1 MESIHLIQRSFP
13 LKKLHL
19 SVESNRELVVEHST
33 LFRSIKQ
40 TFPLDLVD
48 PSPIHYRSIPVRWV
62 VTTTVFLVLAVSALI
77 GGWANQGLGE
87 QFGLLFLSGIFLAC
101 LCNTLKLSSNM
112 LHYRNA
118 NTDTV
123 LFSMFRRKPS
133 RSEVD
138 AFAEVLRERIESL
151 RTPSG
156 LSNEELIDLY
166 KRHLDYLLENEIL
179 LQVEYD
185 TILLRL
191 QERASKMR
199 VIELVH

>member
-1 MESIHLIQRSFP
+1 MESIHLIQRSLPFT
-13 LKKLHL
+13 KLQL
-19 SVESNRELVVEHST
+19 SIESNRELIVEDST
-33 LFRSIKQ
+33 LFRSSRQ

-62 VTTTVFLVLAVSALI
+62 VTTIIFMLLAVSTLI
-77 GGWANQGLGE
+77 VGWAKQGLAE
-87 QFGLLFLSGIFLAC
+87 QFGLLLLSGIFIAC
-101 LCNTLKLSSNM
+101 LYNTMKLSSNM

-133 RSEVD
+133 QSEVD
-138 AFAEVLRERIESL
+138 AFTDVLRQRIESF
-151 RTPSG
+151 RTPAG
-156 LSNEELIDLY
+156 LSNEDLIVLH

-179 LQVEYD
+179 LQEEYD

-191 QERASKMR
+191 QDLASRKK
-199 VIELVH
+199 VIELVR